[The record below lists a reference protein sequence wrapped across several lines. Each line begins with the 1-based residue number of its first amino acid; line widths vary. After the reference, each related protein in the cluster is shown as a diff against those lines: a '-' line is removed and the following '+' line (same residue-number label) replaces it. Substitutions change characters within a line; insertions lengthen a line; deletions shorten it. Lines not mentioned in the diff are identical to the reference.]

1 MNKIKGY
8 LLTGL
13 LASIAFVGSISIIN
27 HNESPINAHAE
38 NTASQKLFIKE
49 AEASI
54 VDLSTLTAAYVAQ
67 NGDTLTGKPSGNY
80 KISIANSA
88 TVTLK
93 DVTIN
98 NGSDVGLTCQ
108 GSATIIL
115 EGTNNVQT
123 SSDGKSGIFV
133 PEGSTL
139 TIKGDGTLT
148 ARATLSGAA
157 IGGYN
162 DVNCGKIVIE
172 SGTINAYGGY
182 ECPGIGNGSWEAS
195 CGDIEIKGGTVYSK
209 GDQGA
214 AGIGSASSGSVG
226 NITISGGKVTA
237 IAENYVYFD
246 DWYGGAGIG
255 SGVSNSPYIFA
266 SCGDILISGGIITAR
281 GAEKAPAI
289 GAGSGDHFAD
299 DEEEYTFTSSCGNI
313 TITDGVSKMTLTKG
327 KDSPDTI
334 GGGMY
339 SEYGTVT
346 IGGKSGSVS
355 TSPYIYYSEGPNG
368 VIVRIDEIPNPVV
381 GTDAC
386 KKAIEEARK
395 AYDNL
400 PNEEQKNLVTNYD
413 VLLAAEEVFAVTVA
427 KEKINA
433 LPAVEN
439 ITLDSK
445 DVIDAARAA
454 YDALNET
461 QKTEIDSTTLGK
473 LLAAEAKYAELKEA
487 DDNAKANNVKDLIAA
502 IGTVE
507 YTTECKEKIDA
518 ARAAYNALTED
529 QKALVTNLDTLTKAE
544 ADYAALID
552 EHEASLVEALIE
564 NIGTVVYTP
573 ECKEKIDAARAAYN
587 ALTEAQKALVDN
599 LSTLTTAESTY
610 ANLVDEYKASEVEAL
625 IENIGTVEYTPEC
638 KAKIDAA
645 RAAYNALTEAQK
657 ALVDNYSTLTQA
669 EADYAKM
676 KADHEAAAEVE
687 TLIEN
692 IGTVENTP
700 ESREKVQEAREAY
713 DALTEDQKA
722 LVNNYEVLIE
732 AEKTIAVYDTP
743 VKPGLSGGAIAGIV
757 IGSVFGVLLIAVLIL
772 FFLKKKKKQD
782 DKKE

>member
-13 LASIAFVGSISIIN
+13 LASTAFVGSISIIN

-49 AEASI
+49 AEGSI

-67 NGDTLTGKPSGNY
+67 DGETLTGKPSGNY

-98 NGSDVGLTCQ
+98 NGGDVGLTCQ

-123 SSDGKSGIFV
+123 SCMNKSGIFV
-133 PEGSTL
+133 PEGRTL
-139 TIKGDGTLT
+139 TIKGDGSLT
-148 ARATLSGAA
+148 ARGHDGGAA
-157 IGGYN
+157 IGGHH

-182 ECPGIGNGSWEAS
+182 ECPGIGNGSWDAT
-195 CGDIEIKGGTVYSK
+195 CDGIEIKGGTVYSK
-209 GDQGA
+209 GEQGA
-214 AGIGSASSGSVG
+214 AGIGAASSGSVG

-237 IAENYVYFD
+237 ETVTYYYFD
-246 DWYGGAGIG
+246 VWYGGAGIG
-255 SGVSNSPYIFA
+255 SGVSNTTYEST
-266 SCGDILISGGIITAR
+266 CGDILISGGIITAR
-281 GAEKAPAI
+281 GAERAPAI
-289 GAGSGDHFAD
+289 GAGSGNYFAD
-299 DEEEYTFTSSCGNI
+299 DEEEYTFYSNCGNI
-313 TITDGVSKMTLTKG
+313 TITDGVSKMTLYKG
-327 KDSPDTI
+327 NNSPQTI
-334 GGGMY
+334 GGGVY
-339 SEYGTVT
+339 SNYGKVT
-346 IGGKSGSVS
+346 IGGKSGAVT

-386 KKAIEEARK
+386 KKAIEAARA

-400 PNEEQKNLVTNYD
+400 PNEDQKALVTNYD

-445 DVIDAARAA
+445 DAIDAARAA

-461 QKTEIDSTTLGK
+461 QKTEIDSATLDK

-487 DDNAKANNVKDLIAA
+487 DDNDKANNVKDLIAA
-502 IGTVE
+502 IGTVV
-507 YTTECKEKIDA
+507 YTSECKEKIDA
-518 ARAAYNALTED
+518 ARAAYNALTEA

-544 ADYAALID
+544 ADYAALVD
-552 EHEASLVEALIE
+552 EHEASVVEALIG
-564 NIGTVVYTP
+564 NIGTVEYTT
-573 ECKEKIDAARAAYN
+573 ECKQKIDAARAAYN

-610 ANLVDEYKASEVEAL
+610 AHLIDEYKASEVEAL
-625 IENIGTVEYTPEC
+625 IENIGTVEYTTEC

-645 RAAYNALTEAQK
+645 REAYDALTEGQK
-657 ALVDNYSTLTQA
+657 ALVDNYSILTQA

-687 TLIEN
+687 ALIEN
-692 IGTVENTP
+692 IGTVENTA
-700 ESREKVQEAREAY
+700 ESRAKVQEAREAY
-713 DALTEDQKA
+713 DALTEDQKE
-722 LVNNYEVLIE
+722 LVSNYDVLIE

-757 IGSVFGVLLIAVLIL
+757 IGSVFGVLLIAVLVL
-772 FFLKKKKKQD
+772 FFIKKNKKQD
-782 DKKE
+782 SKKE